1 MCELMLVRPS
11 KLYAEQVMSY
21 KEEMLQ
27 CGDSFDGCAG
37 LEDVQS
43 FDEWIDFERRLREK
57 YKSGYVP
64 SEVFLAVRRNDDFVV
79 GMIDFRHPL
88 SDFLKNFGGNIGY
101 SVRPSER
108 RKGYASE
115 MLGLI
120 LPFCREFGE
129 SRVLLTCDKGNVASQ
144 RTIIKNGGVIENE
157 IADTVGLSKSG
168 IILRF
173 WISIQRLSQPFSI
186 CRADLS
192 ASYWVKQS
200 CQYQQFNSG
209 KQGKCICTCGFHRKS
224 ACWGGHAD
232 RQKHVFK
239 DSGQV
244 WYTMHISRFDKN
256 LLFLYFLVPKF
267 TKPCCYKLCRFI
279 RRI

>member
-1 MCELMLVRPS
+1 MECGLKELPDKSITKMVGLLTLRSMQFLSVTSKNKFKFVRMNVMRELMLVRPS

-43 FDEWIDFERRLREK
+43 FDEWIDFERRLRKK

-64 SEVFLAVRRNDDFVV
+64 SEVFLAVRRKDDFVV

-115 MLGLI
+115 MLGLV

-129 SRVLLTCDKGNVASQ
+129 SKVLLTCDKGNVASQ

-157 IADTVGLSKSG
+157 IVDTVGLSKSG
-168 IILRF
+168 IIQRF
-173 WISIQRLSQPFSI
+173 WIAI
-186 CRADLS
+186 
-192 ASYWVKQS
+192 
-200 CQYQQFNSG
+200 
-209 KQGKCICTCGFHRKS
+209 
-224 ACWGGHAD
+224 
-232 RQKHVFK
+232 
-239 DSGQV
+239 
-244 WYTMHISRFDKN
+244 
-256 LLFLYFLVPKF
+256 
-267 TKPCCYKLCRFI
+267 
-279 RRI
+279 

>member
-1 MCELMLVRPS
+1 MNVMCELMLVRPS

-64 SEVFLAVRRNDDFVV
+64 SEVFLAVRRKDDFVV

-115 MLGLI
+115 MLGLV
-120 LPFCREFGE
+120 LPFCRAFGE
-129 SRVLLTCDKGNVASQ
+129 SKVLVTCDKRNVASQ
-144 RTIIKNGGVIENE
+144 RTIIKNGGVMENE
-157 IADTVGLSKSG
+157 IVDTVGLSKSG
-168 IILRF
+168 IIQRF
-173 WISIQRLSQPFSI
+173 WISI
-186 CRADLS
+186 
-192 ASYWVKQS
+192 
-200 CQYQQFNSG
+200 
-209 KQGKCICTCGFHRKS
+209 
-224 ACWGGHAD
+224 
-232 RQKHVFK
+232 
-239 DSGQV
+239 
-244 WYTMHISRFDKN
+244 
-256 LLFLYFLVPKF
+256 
-267 TKPCCYKLCRFI
+267 
-279 RRI
+279 